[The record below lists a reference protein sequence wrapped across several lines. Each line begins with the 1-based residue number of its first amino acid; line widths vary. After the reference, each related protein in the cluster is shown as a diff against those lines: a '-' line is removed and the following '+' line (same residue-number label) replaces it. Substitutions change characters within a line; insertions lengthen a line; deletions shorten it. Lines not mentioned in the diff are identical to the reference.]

1 MPDVLLRQLWLAAI
15 IVRGLAIP
23 ICRRRVPNWWLAW
36 AIFSEVAAITL
47 RLCDY
52 QHWSW
57 YQQGWMV
64 EQWVSAALLVM
75 VTRETAKPSGFA
87 AFLAFTASLFS
98 VTVIHVSQH
107 FKLAW
112 LQFTM
117 EGTGCD
123 LLALGIMAIMSVIAF
138 RTNSRMI
145 LSGYLIL
152 SSLMLLVAPEYLAS
166 PGLGRAWNILE
177 IAAFIAWSAIYTR
190 NEKIS

>member
-1 MPDVLLRQLWLAAI
+1 MVDSLLRDGWLAAI
-15 IVRGLAIP
+15 IVRGLAIVL
-23 ICRRRVPNWWLAW
+23 CQRRAPNWWVAW
-36 AIFSEVAAITL
+36 AIFSEAAALTL
-47 RLCDY
+47 RACD
-52 QHWSW
+52 HWGWSW
-57 YQQGWMV
+57 YAQGWMV
-64 EQWVSAALLVM
+64 EQWVSSALLIM
-75 VTRETAKPSGFA
+75 VTRETARPSGFA

-117 EGTGCD
+117 EGSGCV
-123 LLALGIMAIMSVIAF
+123 LLALGIVAIMSVIAF

-145 LSGYLIL
+145 LAGYLIL

-166 PGLGRAWNILE
+166 PGLGRAWSILE
-177 IAAFIAWSAIYTR
+177 IAAFLAWIVIYTR